1 MKRDSTQ
8 TKKRPRTEWRI
19 YPSKKRP
26 TFRNGDLVFV
36 KSKDGKSISK
46 GRIYQT
52 NDTTKQ
58 ENFKDNNS
66 VSVIVNQN
74 NLPILLN
81 QKEQRKR
88 LLPHFDDSSPKI
100 LVTPE
105 TNFFRSLT
113 SQVETTDK
121 ILEIGCSTGETARL
135 VIPHCKSYIGFDTS
149 DEMIAQCEKNIQ
161 LVQEKHKKTACHDYH
176 LVKVD
181 ALIDPM
187 KAKKEALKFGSPNV
201 IFLDIGGNRERINV
215 LRMISWVLD
224 TFHSRLV
231 IVKSRELTQS
241 IRSSASVTDTGL
253 IENGNDWFDKRKQ
266 QRKLPKHPLRA
277 PLVLS
282 PKDGET
288 PICRYHNY
296 RICGKK
302 EACPYDHEH
311 CHACLQPGHIALQCP
326 TLIPFVPTSET
337 KS

>member
-1 MKRDSTQ
+1 MASSLPSSDKKRDSTQ

-74 NLPILLN
+74 NLPPILLN

-161 LVQEKHKKTACHDYH
+161 LVQEKHKKMATKGACSGICCHKY
-176 LVKVD
+176 
-181 ALIDPM
+181 
-187 KAKKEALKFGSPNV
+187 KK
-201 IFLDIGGNRERINV
+201 
-215 LRMISWVLD
+215 
-224 TFHSRLV
+224 
-231 IVKSRELTQS
+231 
-241 IRSSASVTDTGL
+241 
-253 IENGNDWFDKRKQ
+253 
-266 QRKLPKHPLRA
+266 
-277 PLVLS
+277 
-282 PKDGET
+282 
-288 PICRYHNY
+288 
-296 RICGKK
+296 
-302 EACPYDHEH
+302 
-311 CHACLQPGHIALQCP
+311 
-326 TLIPFVPTSET
+326 
-337 KS
+337 